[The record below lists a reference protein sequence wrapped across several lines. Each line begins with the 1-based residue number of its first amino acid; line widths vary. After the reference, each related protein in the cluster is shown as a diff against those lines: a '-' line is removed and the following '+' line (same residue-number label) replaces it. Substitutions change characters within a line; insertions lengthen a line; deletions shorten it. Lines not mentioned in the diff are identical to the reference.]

1 MVPALL
7 PPPAPFKLFVLLAG
21 VAEVRPAQFVT
32 GIAIARGARYL
43 ALGYLA
49 VRYGALA
56 MDIMSTRG
64 RDVAL
69 TFAAIIVTATALF
82 WISRRRPAA

>member
-1 MVPALL
+1 MNEKA
-7 PPPAPFKLFVLLAG
+7 
-21 VAEVRPAQFVT
+21 RPSMSELMADHELIT
-32 GIAIARGARYL
+32 EAIARGARYL

-69 TFAAIIVTATALF
+69 TFAAIIVVASALF
-82 WISRRRPAA
+82 WLSRRRRAA